1 MTSPFLSAADA
12 KRFVTGGRAVL
23 TVRSR
28 KSGEHRTYRINRREG
43 DDGRKTPFFV
53 ALLTGPDNTADYQ
66 YVGVLDEATG
76 GLRLT
81 AKSRFT
87 CDSVPVRAFDYVMKR
102 VFRGELPAD
111 ADVMHEDRCGVCA
124 RALTVPE
131 SIERGIGPEC
141 YERMMGG

>member
-12 KRFVTGGRAVL
+12 RRFVTGGRAVL
-23 TVRSR
+23 TVRSQR
-28 KSGEHRTYRINRREG
+28 TGEHRTYRINRREG

-53 ALLTGPDNTADYQ
+53 SLLTGPDNTADYQ
-66 YVGVLDEATG
+66 YVGVLDESTG

-81 AKSRFT
+81 RASRFT

-111 ADVMHEDRCGVCA
+111 ADVMHEGRCGVCA

-141 YERMMGG
+141 WEKLHD